1 MRVTRSLLGREV
13 FCAVCLFARKAVAAA
28 ALGLPWSGIMVMRG
42 YVTATL
48 WPCHG
53 HVVAAAASTARREV
67 VL

>member
-1 MRVTRSLLGREV
+1 M
-13 FCAVCLFARKAVAAA
+13 AAA

-48 WPCHG
+48 CGPVTG